1 MDLGISG
8 KSALV
13 LGGSQGLGFACA
25 QALAE
30 AGVSVAVNGRDAT
43 RAENAAAQLARQKKR
58 AWDNNPV

>member
-30 AGVSVAVNGRDAT
+30 AGVS
-43 RAENAAAQLARQKKR
+43 
-58 AWDNNPV
+58 